1 MNKTQKPFSKTNLI
15 ARSALQLVAALRRE
29 QVSPHELLDALEKQI
44 SLVDGVINALPTLCF
59 ERARKHADTL
69 MQKPPSQRGLL
80 CGLPVAIKD
89 LNQVAGVIISMG
101 SPIFKG
107 RVASNS
113 DYMVEQIEKQ
123 GGIIY
128 AISNSPEFGAGGNTF
143 NDVYG
148 TTRNPKDLAMTVAG
162 SSGGAAAALSSGS
175 AWLAQGSDHAG
186 SLRSPAGYCGIVGM
200 RPSIGRVAKGPSVL
214 PYESMGVN
222 GPMARDVED
231 VALFLDAMSEEDPRD
246 PFSLPKPKIDFLTTT
261 QMRKRPLKVA
271 FSPDL
276 GITPVDPEIA
286 SICEQAA
293 IKFKGMGAQVDFVSP
308 DFTGVHSSYQT
319 LRAHT
324 FAMSLGGLYKN
335 NPSSFKADIVENIER
350 GLNLTAADIA
360 QAEITRGV
368 LRGRMAV
375 FFEEYDLLLCP
386 TSIVPP
392 FPVEQL
398 YVDSCNGVEFSNYI
412 DWLAIVYAIT
422 LVSLPALSLPCGLT
436 ASGMPVGLQMISRH
450 RGEAELL
457 SYALSLQDELG
468 IDKHSL

>member
-1 MNKTQKPFSKTNLI
+1 MNGPKPLFSKTDLI
-15 ARSALQLVAALRRE
+15 TQSALQLVVALRCE
-29 QVSPHELLDALEKQI
+29 QVSPHELLDVLEQHI
-44 SLVDGVINALPTLCF
+44 DLVDGPINALPRLCF
-59 ERARKHADTL
+59 ERARKHANAL
-69 MQKPPSQRGLL
+69 MQKPVSQRGLL

-89 LNQVAGVIISMG
+89 LNQVAGVIITKG

-107 RVASNS
+107 NLATNS
-113 DYMVEQIEKQ
+113 DYVVEQIEHQ
-123 GGIIY
+123 GGIVY

-148 TTRNPKDLAMTVAG
+148 ATRNPKDLTMTVSG
-162 SSGGAAAALSSGS
+162 SSGGAAAALASGS

-200 RPSIGRVAKGPSVL
+200 RPSIGRVAKGPSAI
-214 PYESMGVN
+214 PYDSLGVN
-222 GPMARDVED
+222 GPMGRDVED
-231 VALFLDAMSEEDPRD
+231 VALFLDAMSNEDIRD
-246 PFSLPKPKIDFLTTT
+246 PYSLPKPQIDFLTTT

-286 SICEQAA
+286 KICQQAA
-293 IKFKGMGAQVDFVSP
+293 MQFKSMGAQVDFVSP

-319 LRAHT
+319 LRAHS

-335 NPSSFKADIVENIER
+335 NPNAFKTDIVGNIER

-360 QAEITRGV
+360 QAELTRGV
-368 LRGRMAV
+368 LRARMGV
-375 FFEEYDLLLCP
+375 FFEDYDLLLCP

-392 FPVEQL
+392 FPVEQH
-398 YVDSCNGVEFSNYI
+398 YVTSCNGVEFSNYI

-422 LVSLPALSLPCGLT
+422 LVSLPALSLPCGYT
-436 ASGMPVGLQMISRH
+436 ESGMPVGLQMISRH
-450 RGEAELL
+450 RGDADLL

-468 IDKHSL
+468 IANHSV